1 MMPIPNRD
9 AVALSARTLGAL
21 FSYAPNSAEN
31 APLVAAFQDGS
42 WQQQWPFPVA
52 APLASGFAASAEETL
67 PEAWQRLFIGPWALP
82 APPWGSVWLDKES
95 VLFGDSTL
103 ALRQWMRENGIAL
116 EADGNEPEDHF
127 GTVLLLAAW
136 LCETEQDALFAQL
149 LAWHL
154 LPWSGRF
161 LSVFVDHA
169 AHPFYQALGQLAQA
183 TLAQWQENLPIA
195 VAQKP
200 LYRYPFAAPVSGAVL
215 FCRFP
220 AFHPHLS
227 LLHLRLFPITISQC
241 FLNLAVT
248 NASSS
253 SLS

>member
-21 FSYAPNSAEN
+21 FSYAPNSAEI

-169 AHPFYQALGQLAQA
+169 AHPFYQTLGQLAQA
-183 TLAQWQENLPIA
+183 TLAQWQESLPIA

-200 LYRYPFAAPVSGAVL
+200 LYR
-215 FCRFP
+215 
-220 AFHPHLS
+220 
-227 LLHLRLFPITISQC
+227 
-241 FLNLAVT
+241 
-248 NASSS
+248 
-253 SLS
+253 

>member
-21 FSYAPNSAEN
+21 FSYAPNSAHIT
-31 APLVAAFQDGS
+31 PLVAAFQDGS

-52 APLASGFAASAEETL
+52 APLASAFTASTEESL

-103 ALRQWMRENGIAL
+103 ALREWMRTNGIAL
-116 EADGNEPEDHF
+116 DAERNEPEDHF
-127 GTVLLLAAW
+127 GTLLLLAAW
-136 LCETEQDALFAQL
+136 LCETEQDALFSQL

-169 AHPFYQALGQLAQA
+169 AHPFYEALGQLAQA
-183 TLAQWQENLPIA
+183 TLAQWQEHLPIA
-195 VAQKP
+195 VAEKA
-200 LYRYPFAAPVSGAVL
+200 LYR
-215 FCRFP
+215 
-220 AFHPHLS
+220 
-227 LLHLRLFPITISQC
+227 
-241 FLNLAVT
+241 
-248 NASSS
+248 
-253 SLS
+253 

>member
-9 AVALSARTLGAL
+9 AVALSARTTGAL
-21 FSYAPNSAEN
+21 FSYAPNGAEN
-31 APLVAAFQDGS
+31 APLVAAFEDGS

-52 APLASGFAASAEETL
+52 ARWRQGLPHRLKKRCRKAAPVYRAMGPAGAPGALSGWIKSLCCLAIPRWLCASGCARTVSRWRPMATNRKIISA
-67 PEAWQRLFIGPWALP
+67 PCY
-82 APPWGSVWLDKES
+82 S
-95 VLFGDSTL
+95 
-103 ALRQWMRENGIAL
+103 
-116 EADGNEPEDHF
+116 
-127 GTVLLLAAW
+127 AAW

-149 LAWHL
+149 LARHL

-200 LYRYPFAAPVSGAVL
+200 LYR
-215 FCRFP
+215 
-220 AFHPHLS
+220 
-227 LLHLRLFPITISQC
+227 
-241 FLNLAVT
+241 
-248 NASSS
+248 
-253 SLS
+253 

>member
-21 FSYAPNSAEN
+21 FSYAPNSPQI

-52 APLASGFAASAEETL
+52 APLASGFTASAEEPL

-103 ALRQWMRENGIAL
+103 ALREWMRANGVGLSEQRA
-116 EADGNEPEDHF
+116 EPEDHF
-127 GTVLLLAAW
+127 GTLLLLAAW
-136 LCETEQDALFAQL
+136 LCESGEDEAFNQL
-149 LAWHL
+149 LAWHI

-161 LSVFVDHA
+161 LSVFIA
-169 AHPFYQALGQLAQA
+169 GAGNPFYQALGQLAQE
-183 TLAQWQENLPIA
+183 TLTRWQAWLPCA
-195 VAQKP
+195 VANKP
-200 LYRYPFAAPVSGAVL
+200 LYR
-215 FCRFP
+215 
-220 AFHPHLS
+220 
-227 LLHLRLFPITISQC
+227 
-241 FLNLAVT
+241 
-248 NASSS
+248 
-253 SLS
+253 

>member
-9 AVALSARTLGAL
+9 AVALSARTPGAL
-21 FSYAPNSAEN
+21 FSYAPNSAEI
-31 APLVAAFQDGS
+31 APLVAAFQTGAGS
-42 WQQQWPFPVA
+42 SSGPSRSQPRWRQGLPHRLKKRCRKPGSACLSGHGPAGA
-52 APLASGFAASAEETL
+52 APLCLA
-67 PEAWQRLFIGPWALP
+67 
-82 APPWGSVWLDKES
+82 DKES

-127 GTVLLLAAW
+127 GTVLLPAAW

-149 LAWHL
+149 LARHL

-200 LYRYPFAAPVSGAVL
+200 LYR
-215 FCRFP
+215 
-220 AFHPHLS
+220 
-227 LLHLRLFPITISQC
+227 
-241 FLNLAVT
+241 
-248 NASSS
+248 
-253 SLS
+253 

>member
-21 FSYAPNSAEN
+21 FSYAPNSAEI

-52 APLASGFAASAEETL
+52 APLTSGFAASAEETL

-127 GTVLLLAAW
+127 
-136 LCETEQDALFAQL
+136 
-149 LAWHL
+149 
-154 LPWSGRF
+154 
-161 LSVFVDHA
+161 
-169 AHPFYQALGQLAQA
+169 
-183 TLAQWQENLPIA
+183 
-195 VAQKP
+195 
-200 LYRYPFAAPVSGAVL
+200 
-215 FCRFP
+215 
-220 AFHPHLS
+220 
-227 LLHLRLFPITISQC
+227 
-241 FLNLAVT
+241 
-248 NASSS
+248 
-253 SLS
+253 